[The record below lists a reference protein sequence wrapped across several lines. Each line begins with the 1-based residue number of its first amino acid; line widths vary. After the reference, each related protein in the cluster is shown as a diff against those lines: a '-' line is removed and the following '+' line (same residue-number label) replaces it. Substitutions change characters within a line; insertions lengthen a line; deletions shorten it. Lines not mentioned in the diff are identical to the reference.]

1 MTFPTAMSLGSRR
14 GENSS
19 NRAFKGSVL
28 KSLALSILPPRNHVT
43 RLFVITLLSFNWKHS
58 CDVFCRPIIAVL
70 TVVNEPHDW
79 RQLEPS
85 AIAWPSLLASSGVCK
100 GVKHCL
106 TMLHFILQFFF
117 IVSQYSW
124 YKKTKLLLVVIIV
137 WSDCGSPRVFASC
150 EEMLV
155 VVCTVFCSLIRSSNT
170 MQTYSTWQSCL
181 LLCGDSK
188 WQLYRDLRF

>member
-1 MTFPTAMSLGSRR
+1 MPLGSRR
-14 GENSS
+14 GENCS

-43 RLFVITLLSFNWKHS
+43 KLFVITLQIFNWKHS

-70 TVVNEPHDW
+70 AVVNEPHDW

-85 AIAWPSLLASSGVCK
+85 AIAWPSFLASSGVCK

-117 IVSQYSW
+117 IVSQYRW
-124 YKKTKLLLVVIIV
+124 YNKTKLLLVVIIV